1 MKRSSAIPPESGPA
15 ESGPGP
21 AESGP
26 AGGESTPD
34 NERRFMR
41 GVVHDHKGTA
51 HLQWYDVQLDYER
64 QLLELEDKTH
74 SAETGKHKLDTG
86 GLSVKED
93 DSFDPYTRKPET
105 ERKRNRGTR
114 TDLRRLSAWIK
125 MMRELE
131 QARKRDEDEDSDG

>member
-1 MKRSSAIPPESGPA
+1 
-15 ESGPGP
+15 
-21 AESGP
+21 
-26 AGGESTPD
+26 
-34 NERRFMR
+34 MR

-51 HLQWYDVQLDYER
+51 HLQWYDAQQDYER
-64 QLLELEDKTH
+64 QLLELEDKTA
-74 SAETGKHKLDTG
+74 SAQRAAQKLDTS

-105 ERKRNRGTR
+105 ERKRGGGTR

-131 QARKRDEDEDSDG
+131 QARKRDEDEDCEE